1 MQPEAI
7 PLRPWSGAELVA
19 LGGGAVVTVLVVM
32 GVAASSPLR
41 ALAGLAG
48 LSVLAVVVARPVRA
62 AYLFLLL
69 TPLLAGFPRGAFVP
83 SVRPS
88 ELLLAVLL
96 GGVVLRFLV
105 DALGDGRRPEAL
117 QDLRVTDLDR
127 SILAMAVLSSAI
139 PLAWRAARGYRP
151 LLDDVL
157 YATTLW
163 KYLLIF
169 LLFRMVVVSR
179 DQVIRC
185 VWIMLGVGVV
195 VGGIAIAQSLDAPG
209 VARLLASVQEEPLRA
224 VSNNRG
230 SSTIGTSHG
239 VADVMAFDLA
249 LCLAF
254 WRLQVGPR
262 WLTGLGAVLFG
273 LACFASGQVSALL
286 ALVVV
291 AVVFGWLTGRLGQSV
306 AIGLPAIVVSGALLW
321 PVVRARLDSA
331 TESGLPDSWEARRFN
346 LTNYF
351 WPELLR
357 GGNWVFGVRPAG
369 RVPSYEPWRD
379 WVYIESGHT
388 WLLWTGGVPLFLAF
402 LWFSRTALRGAL
414 ALVDPA
420 HRRPTPGRRPT
431 RPAPGRRSTGQ
442 ADDGERLASALG
454 LAVAVAYTVV
464 FVLMV
469 LDVHLTMRG
478 PADALF
484 PLLALVTVPALWS
497 GAGRDPAALLGR
509 PRLPGL
515 VRS

>member
-1 MQPEAI
+1 MLPEAV
-7 PLRPWSGAELVA
+7 PTRRWPGAELVA
-19 LGGGAVVTVLVVM
+19 LGAGAVVTVLVVM
-32 GVAASSPLR
+32 GVAAASPVH

-62 AYLFLLL
+62 AYLFLVL

-83 SVRPS
+83 TARPS
-88 ELLLAVLL
+88 ELLLALLL

-105 DALGDGRRPEAL
+105 DALSGHRPEAL
-117 QDLRVTDLDR
+117 HDLRITDLDR

-139 PLAWRAARGYRP
+139 PLMWRAARGYQP

-169 LLFRMVVVSR
+169 LLFRMVVVTP
-179 DQVIRC
+179 DQVMTC
-185 VWIMLGVGVV
+185 VRIMLGVGVV
-195 VGGIAIAQSLDAPG
+195 VGAIAIAQSLNAPG
-209 VARLLASVQEEPLRA
+209 VARLLAAIQEEPLRA
-224 VSNNRG
+224 VANNRG
-230 SSTIGTSHG
+230 SSTLGTSHG

-249 LCLAF
+249 ICLAF
-254 WRLQVGPR
+254 WWLRVWSR

-273 LACFASGQVSALL
+273 LACFASGQFSALL
-286 ALVVV
+286 ALLVV
-291 AVVFGWLTGRLGQSV
+291 AVAFGWLTGRLGRSV
-306 AIGLPAIVVSGALLW
+306 AVGLPAIVVSAALLW
-321 PVVRARLDSA
+321 PVVQARLDSA
-331 TESGLPDSWEARRFN
+331 TESGVPDSWEARHFN

-357 GGNWVFGVRPAG
+357 GGNWVLGVRPAG

-402 LWFSRTALRGAL
+402 LWFSRTALRGSL
-414 ALVDPA
+414 ALVAPA
-420 HRRPTPGRRPT
+420 HRRPTRRRRPT
-431 RPAPGRRSTGQ
+431 TRSPG
-442 ADDGERLASALG
+442 DGERLASALG
-454 LAVAVAYTVV
+454 LAVATAYAVV
-464 FVLMV
+464 FVLM
-469 LDVHLTMRG
+469 LFDVHLTMRG
-478 PADALF
+478 AADALF

-497 GAGRDPAALLGR
+497 LAGRDPSALVGR